1 MKTIVL
7 FSSKGGNTE
16 KIAKEISSELNCQ
29 CVNVNKGFDSSTLDL
44 NDFDLV
50 FVGTGVYAGKP
61 NVDMLNYLNEINLN
75 NSRQFAVFMT
85 WFGRGKSDKTAFD
98 KMKTAIEGKGQK
110 TLQSCYECQGEGHTA
125 MTRGIS
131 RLMGHNANG
140 HPNAEELSA
149 ARKWA
154 KEVSEPV

>member
-29 CVNVNKGFDSSTLDL
+29 CVKINKDFDSSILDL
-44 NDFDLV
+44 NDFELV
-50 FVGTGVYAGKP
+50 FVGTGVYAAKP
-61 NVDMLNYLNEINLN
+61 NADMLNYLNEINLT

-85 WFGRGKSDKTAFD
+85 WFGRGTSDKPAFD
-98 KMKTAIEGKGQK
+98 KIKTAIEAKGQR
-110 TLQSCYECQGEGHTA
+110 TLESCYECQGEGHTF

-131 RLMGHNANG
+131 RLIGHNANG
-140 HPNAEELSA
+140 HPNTEELSA

-154 KEVSEPV
+154 KEVSESV